1 MFHRI
6 LVEEWQR
13 VLTVISI
20 GIFFVTFVAIALR
33 ARRMPAESI
42 RHLENLPLE
51 NDTNAHE

>member
-13 VLTVISI
+13 VLTMISL
-20 GIFFVTFVAIALR
+20 GIFFVTFLAIALR
-33 ARRMPAESI
+33 TRRMPAESI

-51 NDTNAHE
+51 KDTNSHE

>member
-13 VLTVISI
+13 LLTVISFS
-20 GIFFVTFVAIALR
+20 IFLVTFVAIALR
-33 ARRMPAESI
+33 TRRMPAESI

-51 NDTNAHE
+51 KDTNAHE